1 MYKIFFRYAQPKKLV
16 TVTISGEPGEDDALI
31 REHIKIHSAAE
42 MAVLQ
47 KYPKKKYDAK
57 LLWDKKE
64 RQEATKQC
72 PEWKDKL
79 LKNFMRGAG

>member
-1 MYKIFFRYAQPKKLV
+1 MYKIFFRYAQPKKLI
-16 TVTISGEPGEDDALI
+16 TVTISGEPTEDDALI
-31 REHIKIHSAAE
+31 KGYMMLHSAAE

-47 KYPKKKYDAK
+47 RYPKKKYAAE

-64 RQEATKQC
+64 RQEATKQR

>member
-16 TVTISGEPGEDDALI
+16 TVTISGEPAEDDVII
-31 REHIKIHSAAE
+31 REYMKLHSAAE

-47 KYPKKKYDAK
+47 RYPKKKYDAE

-64 RQEATKQC
+64 RQEATKQR